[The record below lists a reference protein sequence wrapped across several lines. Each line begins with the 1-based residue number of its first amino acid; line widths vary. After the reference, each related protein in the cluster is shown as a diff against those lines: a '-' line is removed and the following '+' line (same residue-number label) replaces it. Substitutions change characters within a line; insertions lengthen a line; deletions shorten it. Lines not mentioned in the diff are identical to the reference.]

1 MSNYWNDP
9 GLVQPVEERRRSRFW
24 LFFPF
29 LLLFALIGA
38 YSAYWVYARGR
49 IARDW
54 RLSVPLR
61 A

>member
-29 LLLFALIGA
+29 LLLFAL
-38 YSAYWVYARGR
+38 
-49 IARDW
+49 
-54 RLSVPLR
+54 RLSVASSSHASRGMSLPTSSTY
-61 A
+61 ASVIK